1 MDNIEQIIME
11 ISLKANINDNKIESI
26 IYSILNKYDIQL
38 KQKLPMVENNN
49 WIRFLEYFIERKRI
63 SGKSERTLK
72 LYNLQLKRLLSYLN
86 KNIEDITEND
96 LVSYLEIYKS
106 TRKVSNVYLDNLRL
120 IMSSFF
126 SWIYSKSLI
135 KLNPA
140 SGIEPIKIEKK
151 IKRNFSDEDLEN
163 LKIGC
168 KNKRDLAL
176 IEFLYSTGVR
186 VSELSVLNKN
196 DIDFTNMTIIV
207 YGKGKKE
214 REVYLTPT
222 SCLYLKKYLNSRK
235 DNNNALFVNLK
246 NPYNRLTVSGIEQ
259 IIRNLGIECGIDNV
273 HPHKFRRT
281 MATNLLN
288 KGMPIEEVKELLGH
302 TKLDTTMIYCNI
314 EKENVKYSHHKYMC
328 A

>member
-1 MDNIEQIIME
+1 MNNIEQIVME
-11 ISLKANINDNKIESI
+11 ISLKANINDNKNEYSI
-26 IYSILNKYDIQL
+26 YGILNKYDIQL
-38 KQKLPMVENNN
+38 KQNLPMVENNN
-49 WIRFLEYFIERKRI
+49 WIKFLKYFIDRKRI

-96 LVSYLEIYKS
+96 LISYLEMYKS

-126 SWIYSKSLI
+126 SWIYSKGFI
-135 KLNPA
+135 KLNPTF
-140 SGIEPIKIEKK
+140 GIEPIKIEKK
-151 IKRNFSDEDLEN
+151 MKRSFSDEDLEN

-196 DIDFTNMTIIV
+196 DINFNTMSIIV

-222 SCLYLKKYLNSRK
+222 SCLYLRKYLNSRK
-235 DNNNALFVNLK
+235 DNNDALFVNLK

-259 IIRNLGIECGIDNV
+259 IIRNLGTECGIDNV

-302 TKLDTTMIYCNI
+302 TKLDTTMIYCNV